1 MEPNKSIPSFCFE
14 SPWLKPF
21 SFEMSSVDVTVGE
34 RRIRAT
40 WTPELAQDLEAY
52 HNIDAEAE
60 LTRMLSEQ
68 LTQEIDREIVEN
80 IRDNWTISQD
90 LVAVPSM
97 DAPQGNLFYFDYN
110 YGPVEEPIVYDDG
123 SWSMSNTFEGVIG
136 IKSEIKQ
143 HTLI

>member
-1 MEPNKSIPSFCFE
+1 MEPNKKIPSFCFE

-21 SFEMSSVDVTVGE
+21 DLNMESVEVQGAT
-34 RRIRAT
+34 RRMRVT
-40 WTPELAQDLEAY
+40 WTPELAQDVSVFN
-52 HNIDAEAE
+52 NIDAEAE
-60 LTRMLSEQ
+60 LTALLSEQ
-68 LTQEIDREIVEN
+68 VAAGIDRGIL
-80 IRDNWTISQD
+80 RDLALVHPMNVPQD
-90 LVAVPSM
+90 
-97 DAPQGNLFYFDYN
+97 NLFYFDYN

>member
-14 SPWLKPF
+14 SPCLKPF
-21 SFEMSSVDVTVGE
+21 DLNIESVEVTAGT

-40 WTPELAQDLEAY
+40 WNPELAQDLEFY

-60 LTRMLSEQ
+60 LTRL
-68 LTQEIDREIVEN
+68 LTEEINRGN
-80 IRDNWTISQD
+80 TIAQD
-90 LVAVPSM
+90 LVAIQPM

-110 YGPVEEPIVYDDG
+110 YGPIEEPVVYDDG
-123 SWSMSNTFEGVIG
+123 SWSMGNTFDGVIG